1 MGVSGSRNRKK
12 RAKKSVRVKDSRER
26 VGGVRYLLQEL
37 LEVPGGD
44 TATAAQELQ
53 GERPVSRKDYVT
65 LGERINICELQRPPT
80 LVMQMRVTGSSRDQ
94 GKFLPTVLRTH
105 VLSLLGSR
113 HPAATGQVCT
123 RDLHLGKSHS

>member
-44 TATAAQELQ
+44 TATAAQERAVVTAQLLLVPEAKMQ
-53 GERPVSRKDYVT
+53 PVARHIQVLGAEAGAAAEAPRGGRRHGEAAAPASVAVLPYTSPLRAWRRQSR
-65 LGERINICELQRPPT
+65 GR
-80 LVMQMRVTGSSRDQ
+80 
-94 GKFLPTVLRTH
+94 
-105 VLSLLGSR
+105 
-113 HPAATGQVCT
+113 
-123 RDLHLGKSHS
+123 